1 MQYLRAGLAACF
13 AAALAVGPAFAQES
27 RGTILGRVTDQ
38 TGSGVVNAQVKVTNP
53 GTGITLTATSNAD
66 GNYFVPYLVPG
77 RYSVAVEA
85 TGFKR
90 FVAND
95 VEVRVADQVKFDM
108 SLTIGNVSE
117 SIEVTAQTP
126 LLSTAEANLGQVVDE
141 RRAVEL
147 PLFAGNAMDLVHLA
161 PGTVN
166 GTNLRLRKAPFNA
179 APSQFST
186 NGGGNN
192 VNEFS
197 IDGVVNMY
205 SDGTAP
211 RVAFSPPQTALAEF
225 RIQTTP
231 YDASVGHTMG
241 SIVNVNTKGGTN
253 QIHGELHH
261 WFRNKALDA
270 PTIFQNRSG
279 QPLAQYTDNRYGFA
293 LGGPVVLP
301 KIYNGKNRTFWFFT
315 WEANK
320 FADPANQQVST
331 VPIDAVRTGD
341 LSSYLALGAG
351 YQVYDP
357 RTTTAA
363 ANGIFTRQP
372 FAGNRIPVSRLDP
385 VAVNIMKGWP
395 APNQRTTNREFRQNF
410 FRSSKALEDYWT
422 SLGRVDHTFSE
433 KHRVFLRFHRDF
445 WEEDK
450 NRFFDAND
458 NISGIIL
465 NRINRGIALDDVY
478 VFNPTTLLNL
488 RYGIAAQE
496 FPESRVSRGFDLK
509 SLGFSDNL
517 VRLAG
522 DRSAATFP
530 RVNVAP
536 FSQLSNWESGD
547 GTTSSII
554 HHVNAIVTKSAG
566 KHTYRV
572 GVDARVTREFRNR
585 FPNSSS
591 PDFNFNSTFTN
602 AASNLP
608 APQLGGE
615 IASFLLGI
623 PNGNMAINASYAEQD
638 IYYGIFFHDDIKL
651 TQKLTLNVGLRY
663 DLESAITERF
673 NRSVYGFDTSQ
684 RSPIA
689 NQAIA
694 NYNARPVAD
703 FPGPFQVNGGLTF
716 AGVGNNPRGFWD
728 PRRTNF
734 QPRIG
739 LAYQMN
745 EKTVFRAGYG
755 TFVGP
760 IGVFYTNTIQTG
772 FSQTTPMQAS
782 LDGGLTYLA
791 STANPFPTG
800 LIAAPGATGGLSTNL
815 GQQLEAYDQSRRNP
829 YAQRWSFGFQR
840 QLPGKF
846 VIEST
851 YVGNRGTRLGIT
863 NAANNQPGRDINA
876 LPNRFLSTSPVRDQ
890 AQITYLTQNFANPFQ
905 GTNPI
910 YGANINRTQLF
921 RPFPHFGNIQ
931 MNQPIGYSW
940 YHAMQTRI
948 ERRFSQGV
956 TIQYSHTWSK
966 AMEAVAMLNPG
977 DALPY
982 ENISNLDRTIA
993 QRGSAIWELPF
1004 GRGRR
1009 WGGNMNRGLNFIAG
1023 GWQINGVM
1031 QKQSGQPLSFGNRI
1045 FNGDLS
1051 QVQLPKDERSPDRWL
1066 RLVPNTDAA
1075 TAAARPLVPY
1085 GFEWRAANQLAN
1097 NLRQFPLNFG
1107 GIRGP
1112 GQSRWDF
1119 SAIKNFKITER
1130 WTTQFRAETYN
1141 ATNFP
1146 NLGNPNT
1153 DPTNAA
1159 YGTITGQDSPR
1170 SWQFALRM
1178 TF

>member
-1 MQYLRAGLAACF
+1 MVLAASTVAALVLFGLA
-13 AAALAVGPAFAQES
+13 AFAQES
-27 RGTILGRVTDQ
+27 RGAILGSVTDPS
-38 TGSGVVNAQVKVTNP
+38 GSGIVNAQVKVTNP
-53 GTGITLTATSNAD
+53 GTGITLTAATNSA
-66 GNYFVPYLVPG
+66 GNYFVPYLTPG
-77 RYSVAVEA
+77 RYNVTVEM

-95 VEVRVADQVKFDM
+95 IEVRVADQVKFDIT
-108 SLTIGNVSE
+108 LTLGNVTE
-117 SIEVTAQTP
+117 AIEVTAQTP
-126 LLSTAEANLGQVVDE
+126 LLATAEANLGQVVDE

-211 RVAFSPPQTALAEF
+211 RVAFSPPQMALSEF
-225 RIQTTP
+225 KIQTTP

-253 QIHGELHH
+253 SIHGEVHH
-261 WFRNKALDA
+261 WLRNKAFDT

-301 KIYNGKNRTFWFFT
+301 KVYNGKNKTFWFFT

-320 FADPANQQVST
+320 FADPANQSVST

-341 LSSYLALGAG
+341 LSPYLALGAA

-357 RTTTAA
+357 RTTTAN
-363 ANGIFTRQP
+363 ANGVFTRQP
-372 FAGNRIPVSRLDP
+372 FAGNRIPASRLDP
-385 VAVNIMKGWP
+385 VAVAIMKAWP
-395 APNQRTTNREFRQNF
+395 SPNQPTTNREFRQNF

-422 SLGRVDHTFSE
+422 TLGRVDHTFSE
-433 KHRVFLRFHRDF
+433 KHRVFLRFDRDF
-445 WEEDK
+445 WQEDK
-450 NRFFDAND
+450 NRFLNAAD
-458 NISGIIL
+458 NITGIIL
-465 NRINRGIALDDVY
+465 NRVNRGIALDDVY
-478 VFNPTTLLNL
+478 VFNPSTLLNL
-488 RYGIAAQE
+488 RYGITAQE
-496 FPESRVSRGFDLK
+496 FPERRVSRGFDLK
-509 SLGFSDNL
+509 SLGFSDSLVNL
-517 VRLAG
+517 I
-522 DRSAATFP
+522 DRANAVFP

-536 FSQLSNWESGD
+536 FTVLSNWESGD
-547 GTTSSII
+547 GTTSSVI
-554 HHVNAIVTKSAG
+554 HHANATVTKISG
-566 KHTYRV
+566 KHNYRI
-572 GVDARVTREFRNR
+572 GVDGRVTREFRNR
-585 FPNSSS
+585 FPNSAA
-591 PDFNFNSTFTN
+591 PDYTFNSSFTN

-615 IASFLLGI
+615 IASFLLGV

-638 IYYGIFFHDDIKL
+638 IYYGLFIHDDIKL
-651 TQKLTLNVGLRY
+651 TQKLTLNIGLRY

-673 NRSVYGFDTSQ
+673 NRSVYGFDASQ
-684 RSPIA
+684 PSPIA
-689 NQAIA
+689 ARAIA
-694 NYNARPVAD
+694 NYTARPSIPD
-703 FPGPFQVNGGLTF
+703 FPVSQFAVNGGLTF
-716 AGVGNNPRGFWD
+716 AGVGNNPRGYWE

-739 LAYQMN
+739 LAYQLN

-782 LDGGLTYLA
+782 LDGGLSFLA
-791 STANPFPTG
+791 TTANPFPTG
-800 LIAAPGATGGLSTNL
+800 LIPAPGASGGLSTNL
-815 GQQLEAYDQSRRNP
+815 GQTLDAYDQSRRNP

-840 QLPGKF
+840 QLPKQF
-846 VIEST
+846 LIEVS
-851 YVGNRGTRLGIT
+851 YVGNRGTRLGV
-863 NAANNQPGRDINA
+863 QRDLNA
-876 LPNRFLSTSPVRDQ
+876 LPNQFLSTSPVRDQ
-890 AQITYLTQNFANPFQ
+890 ARITYLTQNFANPFQ

-910 YGANINRTQLF
+910 YGANINRAQMF
-921 RPFPHFGNIQ
+921 RPYPQFGNINI
-931 MNQPIGYSW
+931 NQPIGYSW
-940 YHAMQTRI
+940 YHAMQSRI
-948 ERRFSQGV
+948 ERRFSQGF

-966 AMEAVAMLNPG
+966 NMEALSLLNPG
-977 DALPY
+977 DPLPY
-982 ENISNLDRTIA
+982 ENISGIDRTIA

-1009 WGGNMNRGLNFIAG
+1009 WGSKMHPAANFIAG

-1051 QVQLPKDERSPDRWL
+1051 QVLLPKDERSPDRWF

-1085 GFEWRAANQLAN
+1085 GFEWRAGSQLAN
-1097 NLRQFPLNFG
+1097 NFRQLPLNFS

-1119 SAIKNFKITER
+1119 SAIKNFRITER

-1141 ATNFP
+1141 VMNFP
-1146 NLGNPNT
+1146 NLSNPNT
-1153 DPTNAA
+1153 DPTSAA

>member
-1 MQYLRAGLAACF
+1 VLCT
-13 AAALAVGPAFAQES
+13 AALLLSLPAFSQES
-27 RGTILGRVTDQ
+27 RGTILGRVSDQ
-38 TGSGVVNAQVKVTNP
+38 SGSGVFNAQVKVTSP
-53 GTGITLTATSNAD
+53 GTGVTLTATSNAD

-77 RYSVAVEA
+77 RYNVAVEA

-90 FVAND
+90 FIANE
-95 VEVRVADQVKFDM
+95 VEVRVADQVKFDIV
-108 SLTIGNVSE
+108 LTIGSVQE

-197 IDGVVNMY
+197 IDGVVN
-205 SDGTAP
+205 
-211 RVAFSPPQTALAEF
+211 VAFSPPQTALAEF

-231 YDASVGHTMG
+231 YDATVGHTMG

-253 QIHGELHH
+253 KLHGELHY
-261 WFRNKALDA
+261 WLRNKAFDT
-270 PTIFQNRSG
+270 PTIFQNRSN

-301 KIYNGKNRTFWFFT
+301 KLYNGKNRTFWFFT

-331 VPIDAVRTGD
+331 VPIDAIRTGD
-341 LSSYLALGAG
+341 LSPYLALGAA

-357 RTTTAA
+357 RTTTAS

-385 VAVNIMKGWP
+385 IAVNIMKAWP
-395 APNQRTTNREFRQNF
+395 SPNQVTTNREFRNNF

-422 SLGRVDHTFSE
+422 TLTRVDHTFSE
-433 KHRVFLRFHRDF
+433 KHRVFLRLHRDY
-445 WEEDK
+445 WQEDK
-450 NRFFDAND
+450 NRFFDAKD

-496 FPESRVSRGFDLK
+496 FPEKRVSRGFDLK

-517 VRLAG
+517 VRLV
-522 DRSAATFP
+522 DKSSATFP

-547 GTTSSII
+547 GTTSSVI
-554 HHVNAIVTKSAG
+554 HHLNAIVTKIAG
-566 KHTYRV
+566 KHTVRV
-572 GVDARVTREFRNR
+572 GVDGRVTREFRNR
-585 FPNSSS
+585 FPNSTS
-591 PDFNFNSTFTN
+591 PDLNFNSAFTN
-602 AASNLP
+602 VASNLA

-615 IASFLLGI
+615 VASFLLGL
-623 PNGNMAINASYAEQD
+623 PGTNSNMAVNASYAEQD
-638 IYYGIFFHDDIKL
+638 IYAGLFVHDDIRL
-651 TQKLTLNVGLRY
+651 TRKLTLNVGLRY

-673 NRSVYGFDTSQ
+673 NRSVYGFDASQ
-684 RSPIA
+684 PSPIA
-689 NQAIA
+689 AQAIA
-694 NYNARPVAD
+694 NYNARPVVPELAASQ
-703 FPGPFQVNGGLTF
+703 FKVNGGLVF
-716 AGVGNNPRGFWD
+716 AGVGGNPRGYWN

-739 LAYQMN
+739 LAYQFDA
-745 EKTVFRAGYG
+745 KTVLRAGYG

-772 FSQTTPMQAS
+772 FSQTTPIQAS
-782 LDGGLTYLA
+782 LDGGLSYIAT
-791 STANPFPTG
+791 TANPFPTG
-800 LIAAPGATGGLSTNL
+800 LIAAPGAAGGLSTNL
-815 GQQLEAYDQSRRNP
+815 GQQLDAYDQSRRNP

-840 QLPGKF
+840 QLPGQF

-851 YVGNRGTRLGIT
+851 YVGNRGTRLGV
-863 NAANNQPGRDINA
+863 QRDLNA
-876 LPNRFLSTSPVRDQ
+876 LPNKYLSTSAVRDQ
-890 AQITYLTQNFANPFQ
+890 AQITYLTQNFANPFN

-910 YGANINRTQLF
+910 YGANINRGQIF
-921 RPFPHFGNIQ
+921 RPFPQFGNINV
-931 MNQPIGYSW
+931 NQPIGYSW

-948 ERRFSQGV
+948 ERRFSQGF
-956 TIQYSHTWSK
+956 TIQYSHTLSK
-966 AMEAVAMLNPG
+966 AMEAVALLNPG

-1009 WGGNMNRGLNFIAG
+1009 WGSKMHPAANFIAG

-1075 TAAARPLVPY
+1075 TAAGRPLVPY
-1085 GFEWRAANQLAN
+1085 GFEFRAANQLAN
-1097 NLRQFPLNFG
+1097 NLRQLPLNFN

-1112 GQSRWDF
+1112 GQSRWDL
-1119 SAIKNFKITER
+1119 SAIKNFNITER
-1130 WTTQFRAETYN
+1130 WVTQFRAETYN